1 MYHTAVKRRAEASKA
16 SLDSVREEI
25 CMTRIFSSILSMA
38 MLTALFAVRVGAQTA
53 ESSELKPGTTVRVTL
68 RKPLSSKKSK
78 SGDQVIM
85 KTTESLKSDGH
96 EVVPK
101 GSKII
106 GHITEAQ
113 AHSKENPEATLGIIL
128 DHATLKDGAEVP
140 LHLSIQAI
148 APAEASAEPT
158 MSMTPAT
165 AAGSGGGMGPV
176 TGPLTGGPNNPNG
189 GTPNQVA
196 SPESPLQSPA
206 GNLTSSGELTPSC
219 RGVLRIEGVAL
230 AKEDPKL
237 GSMIVSQNRNIQLDI
252 GTQMMLRVPGN

>member
-1 MYHTAVKRRAEASKA
+1 MN
-16 SLDSVREEI
+16 
-25 CMTRIFSSILSMA
+25 RILSSILAIA
-38 MLTALFAVRVGAQTA
+38 MLTALIAVRVEAQTA
-53 ESSELKPGTTVRVTL
+53 ESSALKPGTTIRVTL
-68 RKPLSSKKSK
+68 QKPLNSKKTK
-78 SGDQVIM
+78 SGDQVIL
-85 KTTESLKSDGH
+85 KTAESVKSDGH

-106 GHITEAQ
+106 GHITEVK
-113 AHSKENPEATLGIIL
+113 AHTMENPEASLGIVL
-128 DHATLKDGAEVP
+128 DHATLKDGRDVP
-140 LHLSIQAI
+140 LHISIQAV
-148 APAEASAEPT
+148 APAEGGAEPT

-206 GNLTSSGELTPSC
+206 DDLTSNGELTPTC
-219 RGVLRIEGVAL
+219 RGVLRIEGVML

-252 GTQMMLRVPGN
+252 GTQMMLRVPEN